1 MSENTTAGTVME
13 IKTGQAR
20 RPLRGALTLY
30 HPNSKGSGAALQLEL
45 RLNRGEED
53 RYDCFFM
60 EMAQQKS
67 QATSGKDGRVPAT
80 FDWAAKT
87 TVKLDFLDVCELL
100 TVLEGRAQQAGGQRN
115 GLYHETGSANTI
127 ITFKRNPEGTGIYVG
142 LSKKEKSGNQLFRS
156 QILLSEA
163 EAVGM
168 KSVLQ
173 SGLFFM
179 TFHRNLRD
187 G

>member
-1 MSENTTAGTVME
+1 MNEITTAGTMME

-20 RPLRGALTLY
+20 RPLRGTLALY

-45 RLNRGEED
+45 RLNRGEEE

-60 EMAQQKS
+60 EMALQKT
-67 QATSGKDGRVPAT
+67 QATTGKDGRVPAT

-100 TVLEGRAQQAGGQRN
+100 TVLEGRSQQAGGQRN
-115 GLYHETGSANTI
+115 GLYHESGNANTI
-127 ITFKRNPEGTGIYVG
+127 ITFKRNPEGGGIYVG
-142 LSKKEKSGNQLFRS
+142 LSRKEKAGNQVFRA
-156 QILLSEA
+156 QLLLSEA
-163 EAVGM
+163 EATGM